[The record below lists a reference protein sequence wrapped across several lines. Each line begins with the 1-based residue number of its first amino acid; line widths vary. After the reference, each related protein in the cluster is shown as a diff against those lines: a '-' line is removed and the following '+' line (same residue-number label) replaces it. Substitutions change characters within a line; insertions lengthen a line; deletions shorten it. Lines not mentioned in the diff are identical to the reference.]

1 MNFFLFLLKLGP
13 WDYQELSNL
22 LHFADD
28 TMRESEA
35 KVGNFH
41 FLTLKNGSLCLNPWR
56 FFS

>member
-35 KVGNFH
+35 AVGNFN
-41 FLTLKNGSLCLNPWR
+41 FLTLKNGSLCLNPWG